1 MIQQLA
7 DVETF
12 RKIREKLAY
21 LAWHKYRIRRDF
33 SEDIIQTAIATYC
46 EVRARY
52 AGEENQYGI
61 LLGIFNKKCLEHIDR
76 SVREKRKL
84 ERYLS
89 KSDHV
94 RGNPWLDPEG
104 NGASQGVLDDLIHR
118 EEGRLILS
126 AISNLRPEAKE
137 MFRLLAD
144 EEMGRQG
151 LIDHYGLN
159 KNTLDSRLH
168 VFRGELR
175 SQLRKMDVES

>member
-1 MIQQLA
+1 MIQQLS

-12 RKIREKLAY
+12 GKIREKLVY

-33 SEDIIQTAIATYC
+33 SEDIIQIAITTYC
-46 EVRARY
+46 EVRGRY
-52 AGEENQYGI
+52 SGESNQYGI

-76 SVREKRKL
+76 SVRERRRL
-84 ERYLS
+84 EKYLTRP
-89 KSDHV
+89 DNT

-104 NGASQGVLDDLIHR
+104 NGASRGVLDDLVHR

-126 AISNLRPEAKE
+126 AIADLRPEAKE
-137 MFRLLAD
+137 MFRLLVD

-151 LIDHYGLN
+151 LLSHYGLN

-168 VFRGELR
+168 VFRTELR
-175 SQLRKMDVES
+175 SLLRKADVES

>member
-1 MIQQLA
+1 MIQQLS
-7 DVETF
+7 DTDTF
-12 RKIREKLAY
+12 RKIHEKLVY

-33 SEDIIQTAIATYC
+33 SEDIIQIAITTYC
-46 EVRARY
+46 EVKERY

-76 SVREKRKL
+76 SVREKRKFDK
-84 ERYLS
+84 YLRRPEV
-89 KSDHV
+89 HQA
-94 RGNPWLDPEG
+94 NPWLDPEG
-104 NGASQGVLDDLIHR
+104 NGASQGILEDLVNR

-126 AISNLRPEAKE
+126 AISNLRPEARE
-137 MFRLLAD
+137 MFRLLVE

-151 LIDHYGLN
+151 LINHYGVN

-175 SQLRKMDVES
+175 SLLRKLDVQI